1 LNPTEHLV
9 DIFLSDIL
17 LEQETRKEKKTKKT
31 NKYSGMMQQAH
42 NFRHLDFLQ
51 LQRLQLSPDFSPD
64 ATGSF
69 RLYKNICQM
78 IRLWKEHCC
87 KAFA

>member
-1 LNPTEHLV
+1 
-9 DIFLSDIL
+9 
-17 LEQETRKEKKTKKT
+17 
-31 NKYSGMMQQAH
+31 MMQQAH

-69 RLYKNICQM
+69 RLYKI
-78 IRLWKEHCC
+78 IAR
-87 KAFA
+87 

>member
-1 LNPTEHLV
+1 LDKRPG
-9 DIFLSDIL
+9 
-17 LEQETRKEKKTKKT
+17 KKKKT

-69 RLYKNICQM
+69 RLYKKIA
-78 IRLWKEHCC
+78 R
-87 KAFA
+87 